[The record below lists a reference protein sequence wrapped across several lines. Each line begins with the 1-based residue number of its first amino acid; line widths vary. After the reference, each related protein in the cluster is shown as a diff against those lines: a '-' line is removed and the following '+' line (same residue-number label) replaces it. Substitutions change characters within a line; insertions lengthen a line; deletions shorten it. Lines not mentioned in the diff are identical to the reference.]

1 MPEVPPQSTNGD
13 ESDGHVPV
21 AVIGAGIGGLVTALA
36 LRRQGVR
43 VVVFE
48 QADAL
53 TEEGAGLALGANGT
67 RALVRLGLG
76 AELRRIAFQPEHV
89 VFRHWRTG
97 AVRQALPLGR
107 DYEERFGAPFCTFHR
122 ADLRRLLADRYLDE
136 GGELR
141 TGHRCVAVT
150 PLGDRV
156 DVEFD
161 GDRRVEA
168 GVVVGAD
175 GVHSAVRTGVVG
187 ADRAVYSGRSG
198 YRGLVAAERV
208 GGVADELSF
217 HLGPG
222 KHMVVY
228 PVHGGETVNFLA
240 VVRDPRWTRES
251 WVRRGRVADVLAAF
265 ADWSPAVTRIV
276 GAADEVSH
284 WGLFDREP
292 VDRWSRERVTL
303 LGDAAHPMLPHHG
316 QGGNQAIEDAVV
328 LAACLRRWPAQPAL
342 ALDRYERARRT
353 RTRMLQRG
361 SRRNGECF
369 QLPDGPAADARDDAL
384 RRLPEDLAWIHG
396 YDADTALATLE
407 ESHHG
412 ELV

>member
-1 MPEVPPQSTNGD
+1 MSAE
-13 ESDGHVPV
+13 HV
-21 AVIGAGIGGLVTALA
+21 AVAVVGAGIGGLVTALA
-36 LRRQGVR
+36 LRRTGVR

-48 QADAL
+48 QTEAL
-53 TEEGAGLALGANGT
+53 TEEGAGLALGANGI
-67 RALVRLGLG
+67 RPLLRLGLG
-76 AELRRIAFQPEHV
+76 AEMQRVAFQPSRV

-97 AVRQALPLGR
+97 GVRQALPLGR
-107 DYEERFGAPFCTFHR
+107 DYEDRFGAPYYTFHR
-122 ADLRRLLADRYLDE
+122 ADLRRLLAERYRDE

-141 TGHRCVAVT
+141 TGHRCLRVT
-150 PLGDRV
+150 PSADRV
-156 DVEFD
+156 VVEFD

-198 YRGLVAAERV
+198 YRGLVAADLV
-208 GGVADELSF
+208 GDAVDDELAF
-217 HLGPG
+217 HLGPNR
-222 KHMVVY
+222 HLVAY
-228 PVHGGETVNFLA
+228 PVHGGDTVNFLA

-265 ADWSPAVTRIV
+265 AGWSPAVTRIL

-292 VDRWSRERVTL
+292 VDRWSLERVTL
-303 LGDAAHPMLPHHG
+303 VGDAAHPMLPHQG
-316 QGGNQAIEDAVV
+316 QGGNQAVEDAVV
-328 LAACLRRWPAQPAL
+328 LAACLRTWPDRPAL

-361 SRRNGECF
+361 SRHNGECY
-369 QLPDGPAADARDDAL
+369 QLPDGPAADARDAKL
-384 RRLPEDLAWIHG
+384 RRLPEDMAWIHG
-396 YDADTALATLE
+396 YDAETALATSE
-407 ESHHG
+407 GTHHG

>member
-1 MPEVPPQSTNGD
+1 VSAE
-13 ESDGHVPV
+13 HVPV
-21 AVIGAGIGGLVTALA
+21 AVVGAGIGGLVTALA
-36 LRRQGVR
+36 LRRAGVR

-53 TEEGAGLALGANGT
+53 SGEGAGLALGANGT
-67 RALVRLGLG
+67 RPLLRLGLG
-76 AELRRIAFQPEHV
+76 AELRRMAFQPGRV
-89 VFRHWRTG
+89 VFHHWRTG

-107 DYEERFGAPFCTFHR
+107 DYEDRFGAPFYTFHR
-122 ADLRRLLADRYLDE
+122 ADLQRLLAERYRDE

-141 TGHRCVAVT
+141 TGHRCLGVT
-150 PLGDRV
+150 PLADRV
-156 DVEFD
+156 VVEFA

-175 GVHSAVRTGVVG
+175 GVHSTVRTDVVG

-198 YRGLVAAERV
+198 YRGLVAADLV
-208 GGVADELSF
+208 GDAVDDALSF
-217 HLGPG
+217 HLGPAR
-222 KHMVVY
+222 HLVAY
-228 PVHGGETVNFLA
+228 PVHGGDTVNFLA

-265 ADWSPAVTRIV
+265 AGWAPAVTRIV

-292 VDRWSRERVTL
+292 VDRWSLERVTL
-303 LGDAAHPMLPHHG
+303 VGDAAHPMLPHHG
-316 QGGNQAIEDAVV
+316 QGGNQAVEDGVV
-328 LAACLRRWPAQPAL
+328 LAACLRTWPDRPAL

-361 SRRNGECF
+361 SRRNGECY
-369 QLPDGPAADARDDAL
+369 QLPDGPAADERDAKL
-384 RRLPEDLAWIHG
+384 SRLPDDLAWIHG
-396 YDADTALATLE
+396 YDAEDALATSE